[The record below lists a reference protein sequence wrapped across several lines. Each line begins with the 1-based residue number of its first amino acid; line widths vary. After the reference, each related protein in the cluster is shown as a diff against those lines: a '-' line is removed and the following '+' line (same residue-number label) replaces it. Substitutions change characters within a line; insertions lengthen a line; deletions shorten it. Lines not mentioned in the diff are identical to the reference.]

1 MVEVSYESSR
11 LLAFSNCSFFSSSS
25 RGIVGF
31 VGGLIVTMGC
41 KMVFES
47 ANERDSGQNFHDVLR
62 LEREDYTILIE
73 QTTMD
78 FNMSRVTYNIHNI
91 G

>member
-1 MVEVSYESSR
+1 MLFPTV
-11 LLAFSNCSFFSSSS
+11 FFFFFFFSE
-25 RGIVGF
+25 IVGF

-41 KMVFES
+41 KMVFKS
-47 ANERDSGQNFHDVLR
+47 ANVRDSGQNFQDVLR

-73 QTTMD
+73 QITMD
-78 FNMSRVTYNIHNI
+78 FNMSRVTYNIYNI

>member
-11 LLAFSNCSFFSSSS
+11 LLAFSNCFFFFFFFS
-25 RGIVGF
+25 GIVGF

-41 KMVFES
+41 KMVFKS

-62 LEREDYTILIE
+62 LEREDYRILIE
-73 QTTMD
+73 QITMD
-78 FNMSRVTYNIHNI
+78 FNMSRVTYNIYNI